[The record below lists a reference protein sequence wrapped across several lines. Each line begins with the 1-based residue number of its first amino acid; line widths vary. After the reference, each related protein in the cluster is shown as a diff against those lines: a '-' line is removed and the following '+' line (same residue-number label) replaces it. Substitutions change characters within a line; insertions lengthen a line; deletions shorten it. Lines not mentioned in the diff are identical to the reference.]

1 MRKSTIKKISLTA
14 TFLGLT
20 VGGTSVLLNQVN
32 ASTGAPAT
40 TKTTQENKATGINLS
55 QSDAINK
62 FNEKYGSKAIEEI
75 ELETKKDKYV
85 YEIKG
90 FDSQNEYEVKI
101 DASNGNVLKSD
112 TEKLDS
118 DDKNEQLDL
127 NNIIDRE
134 QATQIAQQSVQGQ
147 PVKWTLEKDNGQTI
161 WEIEFE
167 NGDKETEVK
176 IDANSQ
182 KVLKTEVDDDRDDD

>member
-1 MRKSTIKKISLTA
+1 MKKSTIKKLSLTA
-14 TFLGLT
+14 AVLGLT
-20 VGGTSVLLNQVN
+20 LGGGVLINQVH
-32 ASTGAPAT
+32 ASDGITA
-40 TKTTQENKATGINLS
+40 TTQENKATGINLS

-62 FNEKYGSKAIEEI
+62 FNEKYGSKSIKEI
-75 ELETKKDKYV
+75 ELEAKKDKYV
-85 YEIKG
+85 YEITG

-101 DASNGNVLKSD
+101 NASNGNILKFD

-127 NNIIDRE
+127 NNIINRE

-147 PVKWTLEKDNGQTI
+147 PVKWSLEKKDGRTI

-167 NGDKETEVK
+167 NGDKETKVE

-182 KVLKTEVDDDRDDD
+182 KIVKTEVDDED